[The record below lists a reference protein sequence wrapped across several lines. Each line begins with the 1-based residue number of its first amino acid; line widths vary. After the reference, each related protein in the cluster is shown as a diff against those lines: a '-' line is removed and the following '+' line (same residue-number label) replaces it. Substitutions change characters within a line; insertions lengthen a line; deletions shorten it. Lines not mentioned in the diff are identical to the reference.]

1 MSTQIGQNKCFM
13 FKSDPNFLPRSR
25 PQTGIKLT
33 IEASDQK
40 TLIDVL
46 ACLARIGSDHEE
58 RRYESPPWMDLPPP
72 DI

>member
-1 MSTQIGQNKCFM
+1 MTP
-13 FKSDPNFLPRSR
+13 PNDKMRARTCRNRAHIPARNR
-25 PQTGIKLT
+25 PQTGVKLT

-46 ACLARIGSDHEE
+46 ARLARIGSDHKE
-58 RRYESPPWMDLPPP
+58 RPNESPPWMDLPQP